1 MTATET
7 TTVPLGGRAEALALY
22 LECPV
27 EEVSEARW
35 GENHYDSPE
44 GEWLVLTDDEA
55 DVLTHDYTRETVWA
69 FRTSFLVGHMPEG
82 LDEAAIDA
90 MRGDWC
96 EDVNPAI
103 LALIEAGS
111 GFDRFAEEAISADG
125 RGHFL
130 AQYDGDEAASNGFYL
145 YRTN

>member
-1 MTATET
+1 MNTET
-7 TTVPLGGRAEALALY
+7 TTCARACALRHHLELDPSYEIEPCKYGDNTFDAGGQ
-22 LECPV
+22 
-27 EEVSEARW
+27 
-35 GENHYDSPE
+35 
-44 GEWLVLTDDEA
+44 EWLVLTDEEA
-55 DVLTHDYTRETVWA
+55 DVLTHDYIRESVWA

-90 MRGDWC
+90 MRGDRC

-130 AQYDGDEAASNGFYL
+130 SGYDGEEHESASARFYL